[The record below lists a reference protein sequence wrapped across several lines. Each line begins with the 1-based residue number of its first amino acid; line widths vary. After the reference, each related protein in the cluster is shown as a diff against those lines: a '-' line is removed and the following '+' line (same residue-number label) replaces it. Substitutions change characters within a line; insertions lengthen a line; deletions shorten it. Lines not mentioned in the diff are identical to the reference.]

1 MRAFISLSAALI
13 VALAVLTA
21 CHSRDGSGRGVVA
34 ANSVAVPQG
43 TVEGDGV
50 RRVTPAEI
58 HEAYTSGSAVLVDTR
73 GEDAYKAEHIK
84 GAISM
89 PLAQVATRAN
99 ELPRNKMIVTYC
111 T

>member
-1 MRAFISLSAALI
+1 MRALISLSAVLF
-13 VALAVLTA
+13 VSLAVLTA
-21 CHSRDGSGRGVVA
+21 CHSRDGSGRGA
-34 ANSVAVPQG
+34 ATAAVPVPQG

-58 HEAYTSGSAVLVDTR
+58 HEAYESGNVVLVDTR
-73 GEDAYKAEHIK
+73 SEDAYKAEHIK

-89 PLAQVATRAN
+89 PLAVVATRYS
-99 ELPRNKMIVTYC
+99 ELPRNKMIITYC